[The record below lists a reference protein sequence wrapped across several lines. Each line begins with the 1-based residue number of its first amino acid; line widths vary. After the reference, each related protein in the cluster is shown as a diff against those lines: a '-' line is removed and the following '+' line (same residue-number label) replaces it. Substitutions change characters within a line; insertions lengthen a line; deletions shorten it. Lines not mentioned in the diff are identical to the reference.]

1 VFAVRVTNFVAN
13 LLAVVAVLLL
23 LAAVLVW
30 VARRPYF
37 QIEQIALNTTA
48 GGALHFV
55 QVEDIAQALDQ
66 QLEGGFFTLNLDQAR
81 ARIEAVPWVRRAQV
95 KREWPNRLRVVLE
108 EQEPL
113 AFWNET
119 EMINRWGEVFTA
131 DKTRLLNAP
140 RLVAIPQLNGP
151 EQSERLVIQRYA
163 EVARWVAPLGVAI
176 EQVSLS
182 PRYAWDVV
190 LSNGMQLLIGRDPA
204 AEATDPHGRS
214 GAQSFA
220 ARIERFIQAW
230 PDLSER
236 LAGRAIAR
244 ADLRYNDGFA
254 ITLAP
259 LANSE

>member
-1 VFAVRVTNFVAN
+1 MVAVRFINFVAN
-13 LLAVVAVLLL
+13 ALAVLAVLVLLAVLLL
-23 LAAVLVW
+23 W

-37 QIEQIALNTTA
+37 QIERVVLESNQ
-48 GGALHFV
+48 GGAFHYV
-55 QVEDIAQALDQ
+55 QVDELAHNIQGKVT
-66 QLEGGFFTLNLDQAR
+66 GGFFDINLDEAR
-81 ARIEAVPWVRRAQV
+81 AVFESVPWVRRAQV
-95 KREWPNRLRVVLE
+95 KREWPNQLRVVIE

-113 AFWNET
+113 AFWNEDQ
-119 EMINRWGEVFTA
+119 MINRWGEVFTA
-131 DKTRLLNAP
+131 DKKRVLQTGHADL
-140 RLVAIPQLNGP
+140 IPQLNGP

-163 EVARWVAPLGVAI
+163 EVARWVAPLGLDI
-176 EQVSLS
+176 EQVTLS

-230 PDLSER
+230 PALSER
-236 LAGRAIAR
+236 LAGRTIAR

-259 LANSE
+259 QDNSE

>member
-1 VFAVRVTNFVAN
+1 VLAVRFTNFLAN
-13 LLAVVAVLLL
+13 ALAVLAVLIL
-23 LAAVLVW
+23 LAALLLW
-30 VARRPYF
+30 VAHRPYF
-37 QIEQIALNTTA
+37 QIKNVALESSQ
-48 GGALHFV
+48 GGQLHYV
-55 QVEDIAQALDQ
+55 QVDALAHDIQGKVT
-66 QLEGGFFTLNLDQAR
+66 GGFFDINLDEAR
-81 ARIEAVPWVRRAQV
+81 RVFEAIPWVRRAQV
-95 KREWPNRLRVVLE
+95 KREWPNQLRVTIE

-113 AFWNET
+113 AFWNDEQL
-119 EMINRWGEVFTA
+119 INRWGEVFTA
-131 DKTRLLNAP
+131 DKAP
-140 RLVAIPQLNGP
+140 LSRTGQADVIPQLNGP

-163 EVARWVAPLGVAI
+163 EVARWVAPLGLDI
-176 EQVSLS
+176 QQVTLS

-259 LANSE
+259 QDNSE